1 MFFDITFN
9 PHAENKFGLKK
20 KRKKERDER
29 DVLMLLVV
37 M

>member
-20 KRKKERDER
+20 KKKKRDER